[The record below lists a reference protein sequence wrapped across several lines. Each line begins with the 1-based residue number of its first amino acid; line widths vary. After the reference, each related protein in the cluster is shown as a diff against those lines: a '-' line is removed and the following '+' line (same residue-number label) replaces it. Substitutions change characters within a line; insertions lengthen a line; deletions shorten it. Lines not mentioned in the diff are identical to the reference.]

1 MSQAVVAFAAMDIAV
16 KLDRP
21 KSLTDLAVEQIRAAI
36 VEGRLAFGE
45 QLSEAVLA
53 VKLGISKTPVREALL
68 RLKLEGL
75 VDIQPQR
82 GTFVFRMAPDEVRE
96 ICAFRE
102 LAECEA
108 LAAAMRQDREAL
120 LARLRR
126 VLDDMAALGADATHE
141 RIKRFDT
148 DFHEG
153 ILACCGNQYLQAAY
167 GLIAFKMQALRGR
180 LPDQDEKVDG
190 CVNTHHAIVRL
201 VAEGCDVDAVEA
213 LRAHIRNTEEAY
225 FAAAGSEPGPTE
237 RRTGQ

>member
-1 MSQAVVAFAAMDIAV
+1 MDIAA

-21 KSLTDLAVEQIRAAI
+21 KSLTDLAVEQIRSAI

-102 LAECEA
+102 IAECEA
-108 LAAAMRQDREAL
+108 LALAMRRDRGAV
-120 LARLRR
+120 LAHLQG
-126 VLDDMAALGADATHE
+126 VLDAMTALGADAAHE

-153 ILACCGNQYLQAAY
+153 ILACCGNRYLQSAY

-180 LPDQDEKVDG
+180 LPEHDEKVDG

-201 VAEGCDVDAVEA
+201 AAAGRDAEAVEA

-225 FAAAGSEPGPTE
+225 FAAAGSASDAAEKRAAP
-237 RRTGQ
+237 

>member
-1 MSQAVVAFAAMDIAV
+1 MDIAR

-21 KSLTDLAVEQIRAAI
+21 KSLTDLAVEQMRASI

-82 GTFVFRMAPDEVRE
+82 GTFVFRMTADEVHE

-108 LAAAMRQDREAL
+108 LALAMRSDRRAL
-120 LARLRR
+120 LDRLQSI
-126 VLDDMAALGADATHE
+126 LDEMAAPGAQARTKD
-141 RIKRFDT
+141 FDT
-148 DFHEG
+148 DFHES
-153 ILACCGNQYLQAAY
+153 IIACCGNQYLQSAY
-167 GLIAFKMQALRGR
+167 GLIAFKMQALRAR
-180 LPDQDEKVDG
+180 LPENDEKVDG
-190 CVNTHHAIVRL
+190 CVDTHHAIVRHIAERRD
-201 VAEGCDVDAVEA
+201 AEGVEA
-213 LRAHIRNTEEAY
+213 LRAHIRNTEDAY
-225 FAAAGSEPGPTE
+225 LQASEQPGVAAQ
-237 RRTGQ
+237 RRSAE

>member
-1 MSQAVVAFAAMDIAV
+1 MDIAV

-21 KSLTDLAVEQIRAAI
+21 KSLTDLAVEQIRTAI
-36 VEGRLAFGE
+36 VDGRLAFGE
-45 QLSEAVLA
+45 QLSEALLA

-68 RLKLEGL
+68 RLRLEGL

-82 GTFVFRMAPDEVRE
+82 GTFVFRMAPEEIRE

-102 LAECEA
+102 FAECEA
-108 LAAAMRQDREAL
+108 LGLAMRADRAAL
-120 LARLRR
+120 LARLQG
-126 VLDDMAALGADATHE
+126 VLDDMDALGGAATHD

-148 DFHEG
+148 EFHEG

-180 LPDQDEKVDG
+180 LPDHDEKVDG
-190 CVNTHHAIVRL
+190 CVNTHHAIVRSIRAGRD
-201 VAEGCDVDAVEA
+201 AEAVEA

-225 FAAAGSEPGPTE
+225 FAAAGSTPDAAEK
-237 RRTGQ
+237 RSAQ

>member
-1 MSQAVVAFAAMDIAV
+1 MDIAV

-36 VEGRLAFGE
+36 VNGRLGFGE
-45 QLSEAVLA
+45 QLSEALLA

-102 LAECEA
+102 VAECEA
-108 LAAAMRQDREAL
+108 LGLAIRNDRAAL
-120 LARLRR
+120 VARLRG
-126 VLDDMAALGADATHE
+126 VLDEMAAVGDAAAHD
-141 RIKRFDT
+141 RSKRFDT
-148 DFHEG
+148 EFHEG
-153 ILACCGNQYLQAAY
+153 ILALCGNRYLQSAY

-180 LPDQDEKVDG
+180 LPEHDEKVDG
-190 CVNTHHAIVRL
+190 CVNTHYAIVQLIAAARD
-201 VAEGCDVDAVEA
+201 ADAVEA

-225 FAAAGSEPGPTE
+225 FAAAGSAPDAAEK
-237 RRTGQ
+237 RSAQ

>member
-1 MSQAVVAFAAMDIAV
+1 MDIAV

-21 KSLTDLAVEQIRAAI
+21 KSLTDLAVEQIRTAI
-36 VEGRLAFGE
+36 VDGRLAFGE
-45 QLSEAVLA
+45 QLSEALLA

-68 RLKLEGL
+68 RLRLEGL

-82 GTFVFRMAPDEVRE
+82 GTFVFRMAPEEIRE

-108 LAAAMRQDREAL
+108 LALAMRKDRAAL
-120 LARLRR
+120 LERLRG
-126 VLDDMAALGADATHE
+126 VLRDMAAIGDEVAHD

-148 DFHEG
+148 EFHEG
-153 ILACCGNQYLQAAY
+153 ILACCGNHYLQAAY

-180 LPDQDEKVDG
+180 LPEHDEKVDG
-190 CVNTHHAIVRL
+190 CVNTHHAIVQL
-201 VAEGCDVDAVEA
+201 VGAGREADAVEA

-225 FAAAGSEPGPTE
+225 FAAAGNGPDAAE
-237 RRTGQ
+237 KRSAQ

>member
-1 MSQAVVAFAAMDIAV
+1 MDLAL

-21 KSLTDLAVEQIRAAI
+21 KSLTDLAVERIRSAI

-82 GTFVFRMAPDEVRE
+82 GSFVFRMAPEEVRE

-108 LAAAMRQDREAL
+108 LAVAMRADRDAL
-120 LARLRR
+120 LARLQG
-126 VLDDMAALGADATHE
+126 VLDEMAALGADATHE

-153 ILACCGNQYLQAAY
+153 ILAGCGNQYLQAAY

-180 LPDQDEKVDG
+180 LPEHDEKVDG

-201 VAEGCDVDAVEA
+201 IAAGRDAEAVEA
-213 LRAHIRNTEEAY
+213 LRSHIRNTEEAY
-225 FAAAGSEPGPTE
+225 FAAAGTAAEATE
-237 RRTGQ
+237 KRSAP